1 MLHTELTFLICST
14 PTAPIPT
21 PIFSTP
27 YFPLPHIFPLFP
39 TAKTRRQNKKKTDK
53 KESVHCLFLS
63 KQIPIYSIE
72 ETTCIINYLLYC

>member
-39 TAKTRRQNKKKTDK
+39 TAKTRRQNQKKKQIKRKVYIVCFFQNKFLFIVLK
-53 KESVHCLFLS
+53 KLPV
-63 KQIPIYSIE
+63 
-72 ETTCIINYLLYC
+72 